1 MQGMVGKYKNPVK
14 VVATGINK
22 NERRLLVKKKA
33 FNWLMDFSSHPIE
46 KVIDLDNVVYLTD
59 DAEEVFQELDPKV
72 TYVIG
77 GVVGQLTSASLAL
90 EKAESLG
97 MRVQRM
103 PTEEHMALN
112 EGNRLNSVQGEIIS
126 V

>member
-1 MQGMVGKYKNPVK
+1 MQGIVGKYKNPVK

-22 NERRLLVKKKA
+22 NARRLLVKKKA
-33 FNWLMDFSSHPIE
+33 FNWLMDFSRQPVE

-77 GVVGQLTSASLAL
+77 GVVGKLTSASLAK
-90 EKAESLG
+90 EKAEKMG
-97 MRVQRM
+97 VRVQRM

-112 EGNRLNSVQGEIIS
+112 EGEKLNSVQGEVIS
-126 V
+126 L